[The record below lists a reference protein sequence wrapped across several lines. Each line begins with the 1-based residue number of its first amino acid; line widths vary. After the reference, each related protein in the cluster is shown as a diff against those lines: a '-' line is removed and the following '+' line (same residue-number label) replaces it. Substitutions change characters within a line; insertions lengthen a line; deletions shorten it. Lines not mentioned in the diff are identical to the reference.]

1 MRLPRIK
8 LQGKSTVYHCMSRIV
23 GKEHLMDELCRYKM
37 EGLIKRQCR
46 FCGIDLVS
54 HCVMTN
60 HFHMLVR
67 VPAEQD
73 PSDEELI
80 QRMEALYGK
89 DGRLVQ
95 IAREGLE
102 KQGKV
107 PEEIRSRMLRRMGDI
122 SVLLQE
128 IKQRFTRWYNRRMDR
143 PGTMWAER
151 FRSTVVEDNPEV
163 VLRLAC
169 YIDLNPVRGALTGD
183 PKDYRF
189 SSYGAAVRGD
199 KQAREALMGLLG
211 VSDWEEASRLYRQ
224 LLYRTAGRA
233 GSSGKVVLGEKEI
246 MEVIKEGG
254 KLSFGDV
261 LMLRIRHIT
270 DGVALGS
277 REFVEEVFVR
287 YRNKF
292 GLKRKSGARRIPGML
307 LGEVYALRDLK
318 VNAIE

>member
-1 MRLPRIK
+1 MRLR
-8 LQGKSTVYHCMSRIV
+8 R
-23 GKEHLMDELCRYKM
+23 
-37 EGLIKRQCR
+37 
-46 FCGIDLVS
+46 
-54 HCVMTN
+54 
-60 HFHMLVR
+60 
-67 VPAEQD
+67 AE
-73 PSDEELI
+73 
-80 QRMEALYGK
+80 
-89 DGRLVQ
+89 
-95 IAREGLE
+95 
-102 KQGKV
+102 
-107 PEEIRSRMLRRMGDI
+107 
-122 SVLLQE
+122 
-128 IKQRFTRWYNRRMDR
+128 
-143 PGTMWAER
+143 
-151 FRSTVVEDNPEV
+151 
-163 VLRLAC
+163 RLAC

-211 VSDWEEASRLYRQ
+211 VSEWEEASRLYRQ